1 MNPNLSALIKHATSV
16 LKKWRRSLTPDQ
28 VFYQMREGKRTK
40 WVTREEWF
48 REQKINPFASNVICG
63 MDKKEIRYGK

>member
-1 MNPNLSALIKHATSV
+1 MNPYLITFIKNISSC
-16 LKKWRRSLTPDQ
+16 LERWRRSLASEQ

-40 WVTREEWF
+40 WVTREEWL

>member
-1 MNPNLSALIKHATSV
+1 MNPNLTALIKYVSNT
-16 LKKWRRSLTPDQ
+16 LTRWRRSLTPEQ

-48 REQKINPFASNVICG
+48 REQKINPFASDVICG